1 MNILNYVRSLAP
13 VYERK
18 ELLSTVNQ
26 LQEELRDYTLPVAR
40 DIQEVFADQTLK
52 SRYAGE
58 LTKALRKRIMF
69 QGNGIDILIQSLEQL
84 DNNIPL
90 IEKEIKR
97 LFSFQF
103 TPEKLTYNRANLM
116 RYIESASF
124 YVRYFRKMSLR
135 LVAEEALARG
145 SATPM
150 SWARAEREWLDE
162 GLRSFVGL
170 YKSIAQSESNLKQM
184 LAKTSSA
191 EIDEETHEMAEK
203 SIGLSKLDPM
213 SFSQFAPN
221 RNPLFS
227 LGKAM
232 AEMKVKRF
240 QASKE
245 EHQAL
250 QLRLQEMREMEQ
262 EGKTNPKLQKLIK
275 HTEQRI
281 EQLDYRIT
289 KIEEENQM
297 DY

>member
-1 MNILNYVRSLAP
+1 MNILEYVRSLAP

-18 ELLSTVNQ
+18 EVLATLQQ
-26 LQEELRDYTLPVAR
+26 LQEELRDYTLPVGR
-40 DIQEVFADQTLK
+40 DMQEVFAGENLK
-52 SRYAGE
+52 SHYAQA
-58 LTKALRKRIMF
+58 LTKALRKRVMF
-69 QGNGIDILIQSLEQL
+69 QGNGVDLLVQSLEQL
-84 DNNIPL
+84 ENNIPVL
-90 IEKEIKR
+90 EKETKR

-103 TPEKLTYNRANLM
+103 TPEKLTYDRANLL
-116 RYIESASF
+116 RYIEAASF
-124 YVRYFRKMSLR
+124 YVRYFRKMALR
-135 LVAEEALARG
+135 LVAEEALVRG

-162 GLRSFVGL
+162 GLRNFAGL
-170 YKSIAQSESNLKQM
+170 YKSIAQSESNLKQT
-184 LAKTSSA
+184 LTKTSNA
-191 EIDEETHEMAEK
+191 EIDEATHAVAES
-203 SIGLSKLDPM
+203 SIGNSKLDPM

-221 RNPLFS
+221 RNPLFA

-250 QLRLQEMREMEQ
+250 QFRLQELREIEQ
-262 EGKTNPKLQKLIK
+262 DGKTSPKLQKLIK
-275 HTEQRI
+275 HTEQRV

-297 DY
+297 D